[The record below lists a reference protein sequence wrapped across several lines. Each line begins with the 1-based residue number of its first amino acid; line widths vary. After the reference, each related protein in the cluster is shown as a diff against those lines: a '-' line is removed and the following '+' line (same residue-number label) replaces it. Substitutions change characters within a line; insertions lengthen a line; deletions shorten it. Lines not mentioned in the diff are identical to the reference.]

1 MNIFDSLAKYANQYS
16 VINRRSFN
24 ETEKSA
30 VISADVVASEYGL
43 SVCFLMV
50 SGGKT
55 YIPVSRDSVC
65 SVGDKVNLET
75 SELLTLS
82 REGSTDINRVEV
94 K

>member
-16 VINRRSFN
+16 VVSRRNFN
-24 ETEKSA
+24 DVEKSA
-30 VISADVVASEYGL
+30 VLSADVVASEYGL
-43 SVCFLMV
+43 SVCFLMI

-65 SVGDKVNLET
+65 SVGDKVNLDT
-75 SELLTLS
+75 AELLVLS
-82 REGSTDINRVEV
+82 REGSDPINRVEV